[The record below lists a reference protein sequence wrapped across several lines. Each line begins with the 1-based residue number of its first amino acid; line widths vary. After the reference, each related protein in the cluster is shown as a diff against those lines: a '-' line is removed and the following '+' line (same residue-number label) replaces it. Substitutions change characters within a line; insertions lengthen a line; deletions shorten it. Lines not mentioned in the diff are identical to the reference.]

1 MGQEGINVLF
11 LPHVFDSLTAAAGA
25 ERRLSAAY
33 GASFFLFFFLSGR
46 SDVFCLDFGGPL
58 SLSIALSTA
67 YGVCVRVC
75 LFVGWLAVCPHR
87 QRRVREGPLD

>member
-46 SDVFCLDFGGPL
+46 SDVFCLDFGGPSL
-58 SLSIALSTA
+58 SLCLSLFST
-67 YGVCVRVC
+67 VCACVC
-75 LFVGWLAVCPHR
+75 ACLLVGLQFAHTVN
-87 QRRVREGPLD
+87 GG